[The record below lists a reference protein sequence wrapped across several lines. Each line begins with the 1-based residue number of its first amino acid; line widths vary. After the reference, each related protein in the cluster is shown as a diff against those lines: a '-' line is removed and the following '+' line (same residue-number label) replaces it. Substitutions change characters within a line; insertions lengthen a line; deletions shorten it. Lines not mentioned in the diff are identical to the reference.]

1 MSCQLRKMKMMAAA
15 SCDARAPETQCGK
28 EVAANLAKM
37 QAERARQDQMW
48 TEPIKSEPASANNT
62 VSRTPTKYGSVPNG

>member
-1 MSCQLRKMKMMAAA
+1 MSCQVRKMKMMAAA

-28 EVAANLAKM
+28 EVATALAKM

-48 TEPIKSEPASANNT
+48 TEPIKSVPASANNT
-62 VSRTPTKYGSVPNG
+62 ASHIPIKSGLVPSG

>member
-28 EVAANLAKM
+28 EVAARLAQI
-37 QAERARQDQMW
+37 QAERIRQDQMW
-48 TEPIKSEPASANNT
+48 TEPIKSEPASANNNGAHI
-62 VSRTPTKYGSVPNG
+62 PTKSGSVPSG

>member
-15 SCDARAPETQCGK
+15 SCDARAPDTQSAK
-28 EVAANLAKM
+28 EVAAKLAQM

-48 TEPIKSEPASANNT
+48 NPPQTKSELSSDNT
-62 VSRTPTKYGSVPNG
+62 IVARIHTKSG

>member
-15 SCDARAPETQCGK
+15 SCDTRAPETQCGK
-28 EVAANLAKM
+28 EVATALAKM

-48 TEPIKSEPASANNT
+48 TEPIKSEPACANNT
-62 VSRTPTKYGSVPNG
+62 SSRTPTKSGSVPSG